1 MFKQTQNGYNIPVPG
16 TVERMEARQA
26 TRGGGWILDLQVNGR
41 SETMVFSTSEIL
53 TQTLMAMLNGAVLAQ
68 MAAEAQKIRDNP
80 PPADV
85 SQMQTQQVGA
95 GAQLPVAVELPKR
108 KGGRPKGAKLTDEQK
123 AAMKA
128 SRAAKKAG
136 SANIP
141 NEEKQAA

>member
-95 GAQLPVAVELPKR
+95 GAQPPVAALLPKR
-108 KGGRPKGAKLTDEQK
+108 KGGRDSGGDG
-123 AAMKA
+123 
-128 SRAAKKAG
+128 RD
-136 SANIP
+136 
-141 NEEKQAA
+141 